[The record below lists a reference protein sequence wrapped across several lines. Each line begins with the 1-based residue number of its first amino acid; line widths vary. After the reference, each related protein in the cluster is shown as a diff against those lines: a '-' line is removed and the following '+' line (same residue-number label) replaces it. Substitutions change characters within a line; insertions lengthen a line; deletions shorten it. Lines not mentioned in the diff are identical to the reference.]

1 MKTLATLASAALF
14 LLPPASRADTAAAPP
29 IADDPVA
36 MKAIAAR
43 LRDEAADLRRVAAD
57 EHAKAQ
63 TGCWK
68 KFLVSRCLDQA
79 GQAFRDEK
87 LKAANLE
94 SRARAIERELKRR
107 EIAEKDAQRAGK
119 EAAQADKQ

>member
-1 MKTLATLASAALF
+1 MKRLAALASTALF
-14 LLPPASRADTAAAPP
+14 LLPPTAHADATAAPP
-29 IADDPVA
+29 IADDPIA
-36 MKAIAAR
+36 MKAIAGR
-43 LRDEAADLRRVAAD
+43 LRQEAADVRRIAAD

-63 TGCWK
+63 TECWK

-79 GQAFRDEK
+79 GQALRDEK

-107 EIAEKDAQRAGK
+107 EIAEKDAQRAAK
-119 EAAQADKQ
+119 EAAQAGKP